1 MADETHTFKASCIC
15 GNISHEISIRKADL
29 PLKGYMC
36 HCDSCR
42 HMTGAL
48 CLTVTFLP
56 AYYEPARSLVDK
68 LKGFQFSKRIIQY
81 HCPTCGCQMM
91 ARCVEDAEDPD
102 SKVRR
107 ILDITP
113 VAGHRKLA
121 AGGAT

>member
-1 MADETHTFKASCIC
+1 
-15 GNISHEISIRKADL
+15 
-29 PLKGYMC
+29 
-36 HCDSCR
+36 
-42 HMTGAL
+42 MTGAL